1 MLADLANTRVAMHE
15 IDEACHYLAEAAGL
29 ARSTGYFTASER
41 VRTVRAQLTPWNREA
56 AVKDL
61 DEVLSA

>member
-1 MLADLANTRVAMHE
+1 MHE